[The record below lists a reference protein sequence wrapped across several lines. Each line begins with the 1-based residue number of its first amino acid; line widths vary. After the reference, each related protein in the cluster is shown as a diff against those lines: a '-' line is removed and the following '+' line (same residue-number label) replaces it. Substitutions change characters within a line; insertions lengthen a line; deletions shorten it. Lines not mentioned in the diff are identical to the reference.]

1 MMAMKRN
8 PVLLCLIW
16 VFIAGWAH
24 PQAGGSPSAALTL
37 HRLAEMLI
45 PALSLES
52 KLPKTLVAL
61 TPEEACRMECGVL
74 AGNGLPIFAGADC
87 DRCVSRGFLAET
99 LFALCHRHLRLPAAT
114 PAEKLQ
120 IMADR
125 QILPAEAAADCLT
138 EREAIAALNHPQV
151 AASIDAFVRQQAGLG
166 TKPGDPIQDP
176 YATYRL
182 RNVTEG
188 PLSPISPSGR
198 K

>member
-1 MMAMKRN
+1 MKRY
-8 PVLLCLIW
+8 PVLILMTWI
-16 VFIAGWAH
+16 FAAGWAF
-24 PQAGGSPSAALTL
+24 PQTGYGPAAALSL

-45 PALSLES
+45 PALSLEN

-61 TPEEACRMECGVL
+61 SPEEACRMECGVL
-74 AGNGLPIFAGADC
+74 AGNGLPMFTGADC
-87 DRCVSRGFLAET
+87 GRCVSRGFLAEV
-99 LFALCHRHLRLPAAT
+99 LYELCQRHLQLPAAT
-114 PAEKLQ
+114 PEEKIRIL
-120 IMADR
+120 ADR
-125 QILPAEAAADCLT
+125 GILPAGASADCLT
-138 EREAIAALNHPQV
+138 EREAAAALNHPQA
-151 AASIDAFVRQQAGLG
+151 AASIDAFVEQRARLG

>member
-1 MMAMKRN
+1 MKRY
-8 PVLLCLIW
+8 PVLILMTW
-16 VFIAGWAH
+16 SFAAGWAL
-24 PQAGGSPSAALTL
+24 PQAGGSPADALTF

-74 AGNGLPIFAGADC
+74 AGNGLPMFVGADC
-87 DRCVSRGFLAET
+87 NRCVSRGFLAEV
-99 LFALCHRHLRLPAAT
+99 LYELCHRQLQLPAAQ
-114 PAEKLQ
+114 PAGKLQ
-120 IMADR
+120 LLADR
-125 QILPAEAAADCLT
+125 QILPPGAATDCLT
-138 EREAIAALNHPQV
+138 EREAVAALNHPQV
-151 AASIDAFVRQQAGLG
+151 AASIDAFVQQRARLG

-176 YATYRL
+176 YSTYTL

-188 PLSPISPSGR
+188 ALSPISPSGR

>member
-1 MMAMKRN
+1 MKRYS
-8 PVLLCLIW
+8 LIL
-16 VFIAGWAH
+16 FIICAFAAGWAA
-24 PQAGGSPSAALTL
+24 PQAGGGSSEGLSL
-37 HRLAEMLI
+37 HRLAELLI
-45 PALSLES
+45 PALSLEN

-74 AGNGLPIFAGADC
+74 AGNGLPVFAGADC
-87 DRCVSRGFLAET
+87 SRCVSRGF
-99 LFALCHRHLRLPAAT
+99 FADVLYSLCQRQLQLPAAT
-114 PAEKLQ
+114 PAEKMQ

-125 QILPAEAAADCLT
+125 QILPAGAPSDCLA
-138 EREAIAALNHPQV
+138 EREAVAALNHPQV
-151 AASIDAFVRQQAGLG
+151 SASIDAFVQQGASLG

-188 PLSPISPSGR
+188 TLSPISPSGR